1 LNDEAVATLRSEM
14 LRAADED
21 VEENNLGRPALNKLR
36 LLPKVVDLMQKCVA
50 FPSFSPFLAL
60 VSRPL
65 SVTAS

>member
-1 LNDEAVATLRSEM
+1 MNDEAVATLRSEM

-50 FPSFSPFLAL
+50 FPSFSPFLVPVSLAL
-60 VSRPL
+60 CA
-65 SVTAS
+65 TAS